1 MIKRKELTYDNSYL
15 LKVFN
20 RDFPHLVAMAE
31 ESRNIKLFRE
41 ALRSFVSSRIAVNE
55 GGGNMG
61 NAVAKRILLLI
72 EYDGSPIDELSTGQE
87 LSIQTIT
94 YLWQL
99 LAGKLTDEI
108 SSDLFIDLYH
118 QFKLLEHPETI
129 ETDRSLVKRQM
140 NRWPTGLDEEV
151 IAIREANKERIIK
164 RLIRKI

>member
-72 EYDGSPIDELSTGQE
+72 EYDGFP
-87 LSIQTIT
+87 
-94 YLWQL
+94 
-99 LAGKLTDEI
+99 
-108 SSDLFIDLYH
+108 
-118 QFKLLEHPETI
+118 
-129 ETDRSLVKRQM
+129 DR
-140 NRWPTGLDEEV
+140 
-151 IAIREANKERIIK
+151 
-164 RLIRKI
+164 

>member
-72 EYDGSPIDELSTGQE
+72 EYDGSPIDELSTGPGAVDTNDN
-87 LSIQTIT
+87 LSMAIT
-94 YLWQL
+94 
-99 LAGKLTDEI
+99 G
-108 SSDLFIDLYH
+108 
-118 QFKLLEHPETI
+118 
-129 ETDRSLVKRQM
+129 R
-140 NRWPTGLDEEV
+140 
-151 IAIREANKERIIK
+151 
-164 RLIRKI
+164 

>member
-99 LAGKLTDEI
+99 LAGKLTDEV

-129 ETDRSLVKRQM
+129 
-140 NRWPTGLDEEV
+140 
-151 IAIREANKERIIK
+151 
-164 RLIRKI
+164 